1 MKFESGLI
9 AVMIFLIMAVIA
21 MIMISGDEPGQ
32 MMCTKEYNPVCGAD
46 SKTYSNSCM
55 LNAANVEMRHEGVC
69 KKDVESKSE
78 KKVKLV
84 ETPEIMES
92 ETQIEPEPEMVVEP
106 EPEMVVEPEPEM
118 VVEPEPEM
126 VVEPEPEMVVE
137 PEPEME
143 LPLLVEVELGI
154 GSGVPGCEETNE
166 CYIPYEVTIAVGG
179 EVLWVN
185 DDAGH
190 TVTAGDIEGDKD
202 LVGVD
207 YPNGF
212 DSGFYTAGNTYSH
225 KFDVAGEYPYFC
237 QVHPWMKGIVIVK

>member
-9 AVMIFLIMAVIA
+9 AVMIFLVMAVIA
-21 MIMISGDEPGQ
+21 MIMISGDEPRQ

-55 LNAANVEMRHEGVC
+55 LNAANVEMKYEGVC
-69 KKDVESKSE
+69 KVESKVE
-78 KKVKLV
+78 KKVELV
-84 ETPEIMES
+84 ETPEIVES
-92 ETQIEPEPEMVVEP
+92 QTEPEMVVESEPEMVVEP
-106 EPEMVVEPEPEM
+106 PIIEEKTET
-118 VVEPEPEM
+118 
-126 VVEPEPEMVVE
+126 
-137 PEPEME
+137 E
-143 LPLLVEVELGI
+143 LPLLVEVTLAI

-166 CYIPYEVTIAVGG
+166 CYIPYEVTIAAGG

-190 TVTAGDIEGDKD
+190 TVTAGDIDENKD

-212 DSGFYTAGNTYSH
+212 DSGFYTAGNTFSH
-225 KFDVAGEYPYFC
+225 KFEVAGDYPYFC

>member
-32 MMCTKEYNPVCGAD
+32 MMCTKEYNPVCGVD

-69 KKDVESKSE
+69 KKDIDSKSE
-78 KKVKLV
+78 KKVELV

-92 ETQIEPEPEMVVEP
+92 ETQIES
-106 EPEMVVEPEPEM
+106 EPEM

-212 DSGFYTAGNTYSH
+212 DSGFYTAGNTFSH

>member
-92 ETQIEPEPEMVVEP
+92 ETQIEP